1 MVYRILIDTNILI
14 DYMAKRDPFYEAA
27 RSIIERCATG
37 ELKGCMAAHSVTNAF
52 FILRNG
58 YTVRERCEMLLEMS
72 NLLDIIPI
80 HNENIVESLQ
90 SYPLFVDIEDCLQV
104 KCAQAYHAD
113 YIVTRNPKH
122 FIHSTIPTLTSDELL
137 QKLGLTNND

>member
-27 RSIIERCATG
+27 R
-37 ELKGCMAAHSVTNAF
+37 